1 MKTVADII
9 TLIRGILMKCVTIR
23 IGTSCPYD
31 RKYMDGRVELRVLAL
46 EGDPETVAAAET
58 LRYERLDRSAVEL
71 QEFYTS
77 TYSMRQ
83 LDELFAAE
91 RVLNMC
97 ELLRKA
103 VTDRNFYLMSLLSAE
118 RILEA
123 DRAGLFDLSYY

>member
-9 TLIRGILMKCVTIR
+9 TLTRGILLKCVTIR
-23 IGTSCPYD
+23 IGTYD
-31 RKYMDGRVELRVLAL
+31 RKYMDGRLELRVLAL
-46 EGDPETVAAAET
+46 EGDPETVAAAEA
-58 LRYERLDRSAVEL
+58 LRYARLDRSAVEL

-91 RVLNMC
+91 RVLNLK
-97 ELLRKA
+97 ELLRKT

-123 DRAGLFDLSYY
+123 DRAGLFDQPYY